1 MFATGVIDSYKKQL
15 RKNIDSKTEELCAIE
30 KDQRENDEIRKLVQ
44 GKEQLLTQIDNN
56 KNTLQ
61 DYGVMLDDVL
71 KSSQNQV
78 KGE

>member
-1 MFATGVIDSYKKQL
+1 M
-15 RKNIDSKTEELCAIE
+15 RKNIASKTAELDAIE
-30 KDQRENDEIRKLVQ
+30 KDQRENDEIIQLVQ
-44 GKEQLLTQIDNN
+44 GKEQLLTQIDKN

-61 DYGVMLDDVL
+61 DYGVMIDDVL